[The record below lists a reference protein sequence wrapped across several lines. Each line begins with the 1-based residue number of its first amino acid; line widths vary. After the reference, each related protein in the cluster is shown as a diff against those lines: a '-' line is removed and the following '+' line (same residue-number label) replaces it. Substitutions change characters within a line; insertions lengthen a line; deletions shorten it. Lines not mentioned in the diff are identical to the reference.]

1 MTQRRTTIP
10 RVATIAAV
18 LALIGAPA
26 VAQDWPART
35 LTLVVPFA
43 AGGEADVLGR
53 IVGRSVSDGL
63 GKPVV
68 IENVAGGGGTTGA
81 ARIARAPPDG
91 YSFMFAG
98 RGQFVLQTLSK
109 SPLYSLSDFAPVA
122 LIAETPIILIARNDL
137 PVNNVGEFIAY
148 AKTNQ
153 GKLHYGSPGAGS
165 TPHLSCVL
173 FNTATGV
180 SATHVPYRSG
190 GAAMQDLLAGRI
202 DYQCTGVS
210 TALAQIEAR
219 KIKALAVLTRDR
231 SPIVPAF
238 ASAHEQGVTD
248 FDASV
253 WYSLFVPRGTPAAI
267 VQRLRAVTLSAM
279 NTPAVAERLKENGAT
294 VVAPA
299 RREHDYLLPFL
310 ESDIAKWATAVRAAG
325 LAVD

>member
-1 MTQRRTTIP
+1 MLRIATTTM
-10 RVATIAAV
+10 ALAALGAAA
-18 LALIGAPA
+18 LA
-26 VAQDWPART
+26 QEWPTRS

-53 IVGRSVSDGL
+53 IVGRTLSDGL

-68 IENVAGGGGTTGA
+68 IENIAGAGGTTGA
-81 ARIARAPPDG
+81 ARVAKAARDG
-91 YSFMFAG
+91 YTLMYAG
-98 RGQFVLQTLSK
+98 RGQFVLQALSK
-109 SPLYSLSDFAPVA
+109 HPLYSLSDFTPVV
-122 LIAETPIILIARNDL
+122 LIAETPILLIARNDL
-137 PVNNVGEFIAY
+137 PATNVSAFIAY
-148 AKTNQ
+148 AKENQ
-153 GKLHYGSPGAGS
+153 GKLHYGSPGPGS

-173 FNTATGV
+173 FNTATGIT
-180 SATHVPYRSG
+180 ATHVPYRSG

-210 TALAQIEAR
+210 TAMAQVEAG

-253 WYSLFVPRGTPAAI
+253 WYSLFVPKSTPAPI
-267 VQRLRAVTLSAM
+267 VHKVRALILTAM
-279 NTPAVAERLKENGAT
+279 TTPSVAERLKENGAT

-299 RREHDYLLPFL
+299 RREPDYLLPFL
-310 ESDIAKWATAVRAAG
+310 ESDIARWGAAVKAAG
-325 LAVD
+325 IAVD